1 MEENKNG
8 RTLGGLQKEIEDLKQ
23 RLALMD
29 ADNSALLVDLEH
41 WKKVAAGTKGRN
53 KQLAKRVEHYKNL
66 DLEGDILYEKA
77 LADIDEKNKI
87 IDGLHSQVKEL
98 SNKVNE
104 LNDEK
109 VKLKAENVDLDIAL
123 KYEQLPWWKKSF
135 R

>member
-53 KQLAKRVEHYKNL
+53 KQLAERVEHYKNL
-66 DLEGDILYEKA
+66 DLEGDMLYEKA
-77 LADIDEKNKI
+77 LADIDAKNKV

-109 VKLKAENVDLDIAL
+109 AKLKAENTDLEIAL
-123 KYEQLPWWKKSF
+123 KYEQLPWWKKIF
-135 R
+135 K

>member
-1 MEENKNG
+1 MTQEEKI
-8 RTLGGLQKEIEDLKQ
+8 KDLEQ

-29 ADNSALLVDLEH
+29 ANNSALLVDLEH

-53 KQLAKRVEHYKNL
+53 KQLAERVEHYKNL

-77 LADIDEKNKI
+77 LADIDAKNKI

-109 VKLKAENVDLDIAL
+109 VKLKAENTDLDIAL
-123 KYEQLPWWKKSF
+123 KYEQLPWWKKIF

>member
-29 ADNSALLVDLEH
+29 ADNSALLADLEH
-41 WKKVAAGTKGRN
+41 WKKVAAGAKGRN
-53 KQLAKRVEHYKNL
+53 KQLAERVEHYKNH
-66 DLEGDILYEKA
+66 DLEGDVLYEKA
-77 LADIDEKNKI
+77 LADIDAKNKI
-87 IDGLHSQVKEL
+87 IDGLHSQVTEL
-98 SNKVNE
+98 SNKVNK

-109 VKLKAENVDLDIAL
+109 VKLKTENTDLGIAL
-123 KYEQLPWWKKSF
+123 KYEQLPWWKKMF

>member
-1 MEENKNG
+1 MTQEEKI
-8 RTLGGLQKEIEDLKQ
+8 KDLEQ

-53 KQLAKRVEHYKNL
+53 KQLAERVEHYKNL
-66 DLEGDILYEKA
+66 DLEGDMLYEKA
-77 LADIDEKNKI
+77 LADIDAKNKVI
-87 IDGLHSQVKEL
+87 EGLHSQVKEL

-109 VKLKAENVDLDIAL
+109 VKLKAENIDLDIAL
-123 KYEQLPWWKKSF
+123 KYEQLPWWKKIF